1 MFDLNSL
8 FQLLTFLL
16 VSVLGFM
23 LYLFK
28 TGAEAAVKTSAE
40 EAARATIQQLKW
52 PVELAQEL
60 QKTRGVERQEN
71 RYKCYGA
78 LG

>member
-8 FQLLTFLL
+8 FQVLTFLL

-52 PVELAQEL
+52 PLELAQEL
-60 QKTRGVERQEN
+60 QKTI
-71 RYKCYGA
+71 
-78 LG
+78 